1 MSQIT
6 DLFELKGLVAVVTG
20 ASSGIGL
27 EISKILALL
36 NASVVLLA
44 RRSDLL
50 EQEVKKIQQ
59 EGGRAAS
66 IAVDLLD
73 QQQLEA
79 SQQKICEIF
88 GAPDIVVNAAGV
100 NFRDAAEAVS
110 WENWEK
116 TVGLN
121 LSAPFFFTR
130 PFVKSMKSRQWGRVI
145 NVASL
150 QSVRAFA
157 NGIAYGASKGGVVQL
172 TRAMAEEW
180 SKYGI
185 TCNAIA
191 PGFFETALTAPVFD
205 SPEIMERVANQTAM
219 GRNGEMSDLHG
230 PIAFL
235 ASRASD
241 YVTGQTLFVDGGF
254 TAK

>member
-1 MSQIT
+1 MSQLT

-27 EISKILALL
+27 EISKILALSD
-36 NASVVLLA
+36 ASVVLLA
-44 RRSDLL
+44 RRGDLL
-50 EQEVKKIQQ
+50 EQEVRCIQQ
-59 EGGRAAS
+59 EGGRAAC

-73 QQQLEA
+73 RQQLES
-79 SQQKICEIF
+79 SQQDVCEIF

-100 NFRDAAEAVS
+100 NFREAAEAVS
-110 WENWEK
+110 WTNWDN
-116 TVGLN
+116 TIGLN
-121 LSAPFFFTR
+121 LTTPFFFTR
-130 PFVKSMKSRQWGRVI
+130 SFVEFMKAKGWGRVI

-180 SKYGI
+180 SRYGI

-191 PGFFETALTAPVFD
+191 PGFFKTALTAPVFD
-205 SPEIMERVANQTAM
+205 SPEVMEKMANQTAV

-241 YVTGQTLFVDGGF
+241 YVTGQTLFIDGGF